1 MSCFTP
7 NSGHYRSANKCPLC
21 ADFVAEIGGDTR
33 VAVGANFL
41 K

>member
-1 MSCFTP
+1 MS
-7 NSGHYRSANKCPLC
+7 PLL